1 MLHTLFSD
9 VPVEQQETV
18 VGGES
23 FSYYSFSRTNKGKE
37 LTKEEREEWLKK
49 IWAVNESSSFQMLLR
64 SIFN

>member
-1 MLHTLFSD
+1 MSDILFDD

-18 VGGES
+18 VGCES
-23 FSYYSFSRTNKGKE
+23 FSYYSFSRTNGKE

-49 IWAVNESSSFQMLLR
+49 IWAVNESSSFKRLLR

>member
-1 MLHTLFSD
+1 MSDILFDD

-23 FSYYSFSRTNKGKE
+23 FSYYSFSRTNGKE

-49 IWAVNESSSFQMLLR
+49 IWAVNESSSFKKLLR

>member
-1 MLHTLFSD
+1 MSDILFDD

-23 FSYYSFSRTNKGKE
+23 FSYYSFSRTNGKE

-49 IWAVNESSSFQMLLR
+49 IWAVNESSSFKRFLR
-64 SIFN
+64 LIFN

>member
-1 MLHTLFSD
+1 MSDILFDD

-23 FSYYSFSRTNKGKE
+23 FSYYSFSRTNGKE

-49 IWAVNESSSFQMLLR
+49 IWAVNESSSFKRLLR
-64 SIFN
+64 LIFN